1 MRNKIYAFAGIGRLA
16 GEFITK
22 AYGKGEMR
30 RMFDRVRKDF
40 LVKMILL
47 VLVFA
52 AIAAPA
58 LAQVQIIDKPIQWSE
73 QREQLIREYAQ
84 KHYGRSE
91 ITIVPQAVVIHW
103 TASSRWESAYNHFY
117 KEARD
122 DGTLNVASHFLVSRE
137 GIVYR
142 LTSETALNRHII
154 GYNWCAI
161 GIENVGGTG
170 GVEDLTEA
178 QLEADA
184 ALIRYLKAKYPTI
197 QYVFGHYQQD
207 AAKSSGLYIE
217 KVAGYRSE
225 KIDPGRRFMA
235 ALRHQLQGDGLVFY
249 EE

>member
-1 MRNKIYAFAGIGRLA
+1 MMFYKIRKGFRGKLAFL
-16 GEFITK
+16 
-22 AYGKGEMR
+22 
-30 RMFDRVRKDF
+30 
-40 LVKMILL
+40 LL
-47 VLVFA
+47 VLCCMSV
-52 AIAAPA
+52 PVG
-58 LAQVQIIDKPIQWSE
+58 AQDLQIVDKPIQWTA

-84 KHYGRSE
+84 LHYGRDE
-91 ITIVPQAVVIHW
+91 ISIIPKAVVVHW
-103 TASSRWESAYNHFY
+103 TASNTWESAYHHFY
-117 KEARD
+117 AEERS

-137 GIVYR
+137 GTVYR
-142 LTSETALNRHII
+142 LTPETALNRHII

-178 QLEADA
+178 QLDANA
-184 ALIRYLKAKYPTI
+184 ALIRYLKEKYPTI

-225 KIDPGRRFMA
+225 KIDPGPKFMA
-235 ALRHQLQGDGLVFY
+235 ALRQQLEADGLVFY